1 MSILYLLIIT
11 LTVNLTSAFSDSLM
25 ASGLNPPEISRT
37 TNSLVAEGGSA
48 WHILGGY
55 AIMFFLGRNL
65 FKFTKIRGNQAE

>member
-11 LTVNLTSAFSDSLM
+11 LTVNLTSAFSDSIM

-48 WHILGGY
+48 
-55 AIMFFLGRNL
+55 
-65 FKFTKIRGNQAE
+65 